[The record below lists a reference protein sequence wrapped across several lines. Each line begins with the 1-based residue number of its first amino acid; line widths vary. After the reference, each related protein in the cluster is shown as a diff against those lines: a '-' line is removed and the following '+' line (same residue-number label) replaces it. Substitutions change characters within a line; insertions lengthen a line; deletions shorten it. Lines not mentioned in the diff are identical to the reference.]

1 MTIPSDNKKTKT
13 LFVGV
18 VTTSFPLV
26 EGSSSGIFIE
36 RLIKNMPSQ
45 IKVTVLVPCPNFK
58 IKCRNGSYK
67 IKCFSYGH
75 YRWQRLAHYPGGI
88 PNALKS
94 RDPAL
99 ILLPAFISTMFVAC
113 LRMAGK
119 VDLLHGNWSIPGL
132 IAGISSRLRGRHSI
146 VTLRGEDVNRAR
158 NSRIFRLMLKACM
171 FMNQYIVTVSEAMR
185 DELSELYPSYSNR
198 IMFISNGVDNFTSE
212 IRPTFMAPLRLLTVG
227 SLIRRKRIDVILRAI
242 ALLDN
247 PRSVILRIVGDGPE
261 RKYLKEMVQK
271 LKIDDCVEFV
281 GPVAP
286 DEIRTYLSWADI
298 FVFASESEGRPNV
311 ILEAMAAGLTVI
323 SSDIDGVRELIF
335 PEAGILYTFGD
346 ANELSK
352 CLRKCFEQ
360 PLDASK
366 FGLLAKRKIEL
377 LGLTWEG
384 AAGKYAGLYEN
395 MTSEDRQVT

>member
-212 IRPTFMAPLRLLTVG
+212 IRPTFMAPLRLLTIG
-227 SLIRRKRIDVILRAI
+227 SCIRRKRIDVILNAI
-242 ALLDN
+242 ALLD
-247 PRSVILRIVGDGPE
+247 PKDSVLLRVAGDGPE
-261 RKYLKEMVQK
+261 VDSLKGMAQN
-271 LKIDDCVEFV
+271 LKIDNYVEFV
-281 GPVAP
+281 GLVPPEEVKNL
-286 DEIRTYLSWADI
+286 LSWADI

-311 ILEAMAAGLTVI
+311 ILEAMSAGLTVI
-323 SSDIDGVRELIF
+323 SSDIDGVRELIA
-335 PEAGILYTFGD
+335 PEAGMLYPVGD
-346 ANELSK
+346 KYKLSQCIQD
-352 CLRKCFEQ
+352 CLQK
-360 PLDASK
+360 PMHAKNL
-366 FGLLAKRKIEL
+366 GVMAKRKIESS
-377 LGLTWEG
+377 GLTWEK
-384 AAGKYAGLYEN
+384 AANKYSILYNKVIFEKN
-395 MTSEDRQVT
+395 R